1 MSYSAKAHFSI
12 ISMLYAYRSTA
23 VALAAL
29 DTGILSRLSVV
40 GSESASGLVS
50 ALGLDPESARRF
62 LRALVVFEFVVQ
74 VADHSEYSAGL
85 YELADLGHALIAS
98 PYHLRERALL
108 TREQYLGGW
117 SGLSAAIKSG
127 GSGFEHEYGAN
138 VWEDRRRKPE
148 LQLAFTKLMQLN
160 RSHVLSGTMDFP
172 FEDYPLV
179 VDVGGS
185 DGTLLT
191 ALLER
196 YPRMQTC
203 LYDRPEVVT
212 NVVPSERMRVTG
224 GSFFDF
230 VPFGGDLYILCHV
243 LHDWPDLPAINI
255 LKNCR
260 RLGTSV
266 LVIEHTLSEVPTKD
280 EVLRDLHMMAV
291 TGGKERTRAEF
302 ETLFRR
308 AGYEITRSSDL
319 WMLLR
324 PTP

>member
-1 MSYSAKAHFSI
+1 MSYSAKAHFAI

-50 ALGLDPESARRF
+50 ALALDPESARRF
-62 LRALVVFEFVVQ
+62 LRALVVFEFVVC
-74 VADHSEYSAGL
+74 DTGL
-85 YELADLGHALIAS
+85 YELADLGHALLAS

-127 GSGFEHEYGAN
+127 GSGFEHKYGTD

-148 LQLAFTKLMQLN
+148 LQVAFTKLMQLN
-160 RSHVLSGTMDFP
+160 RSHVISGTMDFP
-172 FEDYPLV
+172 FEDYSLV

-203 LYDRPEVVT
+203 LYDRPEG
-212 NVVPSERMRVTG
+212 VPN
-224 GSFFDF
+224 
-230 VPFGGDLYILCHV
+230 
-243 LHDWPDLPAINI
+243 A
-255 LKNCR
+255 
-260 RLGTSV
+260 
-266 LVIEHTLSEVPTKD
+266 
-280 EVLRDLHMMAV
+280 
-291 TGGKERTRAEF
+291 
-302 ETLFRR
+302 
-308 AGYEITRSSDL
+308 
-319 WMLLR
+319 
-324 PTP
+324 